1 VFGGE
6 GSYVQRVYVIGH
18 RQPDTDSICSVIGY
32 AELLNHA
39 EPGRYLAARCGDV
52 NAEARFALT
61 TFDLPEPLLIDSVEP
76 EVADVRS
83 LDTRSARED
92 VPVAD
97 VAAMM
102 EQGDMRNVPIV
113 DASGR
118 LRGLVS
124 EYGLARAYVK
134 PQKAEPLAVGPITPE
149 ALSTLLSARILVKA
163 GDSLAGRVYTA
174 IDALHVTL
182 SRLTARDVAIVGDNE
197 PAQLSFISA
206 GIAALIVA
214 EGAPVGERVA
224 AAAREKGVTVIVSPL
239 DAFNVGKMIHLSAPA
254 DRFME
259 TDVPVVS
266 RGDPLALATQ
276 LVSRSRY
283 RTACVV
289 ERDRRFVGML
299 SRTALM
305 EETQKPVI
313 LLDHNEAAQ
322 AVDGIEQAEILEIVD
337 HHRLG
342 AISTLAPV
350 KFSNEP
356 VGSTS
361 TIIARRFMEAGIEP
375 TLGAAGALLSGIL
388 SDTLVLRMSTT
399 TDADRK
405 AVGFLAPIAGKDPM
419 SYGAELVQHGMQLE
433 GQPLSE
439 VLTRDTKRYSL
450 SGREV
455 VIAQV
460 MVPSFRYP
468 ETEAEG
474 IRRELSR
481 QKDAQGVDLY
491 LALFTGVLED
501 ASLLFAAGDDT
512 LLTALDMRDQPVRL
526 EGVLSRKKDFLPRF
540 GQMLRQL

>member
-1 VFGGE
+1 
-6 GSYVQRVYVIGH
+6 VQKVYVIGH

-52 NAEARFALT
+52 SPETRFALG
-61 TFDLPEPLLIDSVEP
+61 TFGLSEPVLIDSVEP
-76 EVADVRS
+76 DVADVPR

-92 VPVAD
+92 VPAAD

-102 EQGDMRNVPIV
+102 EAGDMRNVPIV
-113 DASGR
+113 DGVGR

-124 EYGLARAYVK
+124 EYGMARAYVK
-134 PQKAEPLAVGPITPE
+134 PRKAESLAVGPITPE
-149 ALSTLLSARILVKA
+149 ALSALLSARILVKA
-163 GDSLAGRVYTA
+163 GDRLAGRVTTA

-182 SRLTARDVAIVGDNE
+182 SRLTARDVVIVGDNE
-197 PAQLSFISA
+197 PALLSFISA

-224 AAAREKGVTVIVSPL
+224 AAAREKGVTVIATPL

-254 DRFME
+254 SHFME
-259 TDVPVVS
+259 TDVPEVS
-266 RGDPLALATQ
+266 LDDPLALAKQ

-289 ERDRRFVGML
+289 EKDRRFVGML

-305 EETQKPVI
+305 EEIQKSVI

-322 AVDGIEQAEILEIVD
+322 AVEGIEHAEILEIVD

-342 AISTLAPV
+342 AISTLKPV
-350 KFSNEP
+350 KFLNDP

-361 TIIARRFMEAGIEP
+361 TIIARRFMESGIDP
-375 TLGAAGALLSGIL
+375 TRGAAGALLSGIL

-399 TDADRK
+399 TDADRT
-405 AVGFLAPIAGKDPM
+405 AVDFLAQIAGKDPAAF
-419 SYGAELVQHGMQLE
+419 GAELVQRGMQLE
-433 GQPLSE
+433 GQPLPDM
-439 VLTRDTKRYSL
+439 LTRDTKRYSL
-450 SGREV
+450 FGRDV

-460 MVPSFRYP
+460 MVPSFRFP
-468 ETEAEG
+468 EREAPA
-474 IRRELSR
+474 IRKEVARL
-481 QKDAQGVDLY
+481 KDATGVDLY
-491 LALFTGVLED
+491 LALFTGILED
-501 ASLLFAAGDDT
+501 ASLLFAAADEA
-512 LLTALDMRDQPVRL
+512 LLMALEMRDQPLRL
-526 EGVLSRKKDFLPRF
+526 PGVLSRKKDFLPLL
-540 GQMLRQL
+540 GQMLRRL

>member
-1 VFGGE
+1 M
-6 GSYVQRVYVIGH
+6 QRVYVIGH

-39 EPGRYLAARCGDV
+39 EPGRYLAARCGEV
-52 NAEARFALT
+52 GPEARFALS
-61 TFDLPEPLLIDSVEP
+61 TFGLSEPVLLDSVEP
-76 EVADVRS
+76 DVVDVPR

-92 VPVAD
+92 VPAAD

-113 DASGR
+113 DAGGR
-118 LRGLVS
+118 LQGLVS

-134 PQKAEPLAVGPITPE
+134 PQRAEPLAVGPISPE
-149 ALSTLLSARILVKA
+149 ALSALLSARILARA
-163 GDSLAGRVYTA
+163 GDRLAGRVYTA

-197 PAQLSFISA
+197 PAQFSFISA

-224 AAAREKGVTVIVSPL
+224 AAAREKGVTVIATPL
-239 DAFNVGKMIHLSAPA
+239 DAFNVGKMIHLSVPA
-254 DRFME
+254 ARFME

-266 RGDPLALATQ
+266 LDDPLALAKQ

-289 ERDRRFVGML
+289 EKDRRFVGML

-305 EETQKPVI
+305 EEIQKSVI

-322 AVDGIEQAEILEIVD
+322 AVVGIEHAEILEIVD

-342 AISTLAPV
+342 AISTLKPV
-350 KFSNEP
+350 KFLNDP

-361 TIIARRFMEAGIEP
+361 TIIARRFMESGIDPTPGSAGV
-375 TLGAAGALLSGIL
+375 LLSGVI

-399 TDADRK
+399 TDADRT
-405 AVGFLAPIAGKDPM
+405 AVDFLAQIAGKDPAG
-419 SYGAELVQHGMQLE
+419 YGAELVQRGMQLE
-433 GQPLSE
+433 GQPLPD

-450 SGREV
+450 FGRDV

-460 MVPSFRYP
+460 MVPSFRFP
-468 ETEAEG
+468 EREAPA
-474 IRRELSR
+474 IRKEVARL
-481 QKDAQGVDLY
+481 KDDRGVDLY
-491 LALFTGVLED
+491 LALFTGILED
-501 ASLLFAAGDDT
+501 ASLLFAAADEA
-512 LLTALDMRDQPVRL
+512 LLMALEMRDQPLRL
-526 EGVLSRKKDFLPRF
+526 PGVLSRKKDFLPLL
-540 GQMLRQL
+540 GQMLRRL

>member
-1 VFGGE
+1 
-6 GSYVQRVYVIGH
+6 VQRVYVIGH

-39 EPGRYLAARCGDV
+39 EPGRYLAARCGEV
-52 NAEARFALT
+52 GPEARFALS
-61 TFDLPEPLLIDSVEP
+61 TFGLSEPVLLDSVEP
-76 EVADVRS
+76 DVVDVPR

-92 VPVAD
+92 VPAAD

-113 DASGR
+113 DAGGR
-118 LRGLVS
+118 LQGLVS

-134 PQKAEPLAVGPITPE
+134 PQRAEPLAVGPISPE
-149 ALSTLLSARILVKA
+149 ALSALLSARILARA
-163 GDSLAGRVYTA
+163 GDRLAGRVYTA

-197 PAQLSFISA
+197 PAQFSFISA

-224 AAAREKGVTVIVSPL
+224 AAAREKGVTVIATPL
-239 DAFNVGKMIHLSAPA
+239 DAFNVGKMIHLSVPA
-254 DRFME
+254 ARFME

-266 RGDPLALATQ
+266 LDDPLALAKQ

-289 ERDRRFVGML
+289 EKDRRFVGML

-305 EETQKPVI
+305 EEIQKSVI

-322 AVDGIEQAEILEIVD
+322 AVVGIEHAEILEIVD

-342 AISTLAPV
+342 AISTLKPV
-350 KFSNEP
+350 KFLNDP

-361 TIIARRFMEAGIEP
+361 TIIARRFMESGIDP

-399 TDADRK
+399 TDADRT
-405 AVGFLAPIAGKDPM
+405 AVEFLARIAGKDHAA
-419 SYGAELVQHGMQLE
+419 YGAELVQRGMQLE
-433 GQPLSE
+433 GQPLPD

-450 SGREV
+450 FGRDV

-460 MVPSFRYP
+460 MVPSFRFP
-468 ETEAEG
+468 EREAPA
-474 IRRELSR
+474 IRKEVARL
-481 QKDAQGVDLY
+481 KDDRGVDLY
-491 LALFTGVLED
+491 LALFTGILED
-501 ASLLFAAGDDT
+501 ASLLFAAADEA
-512 LLTALDMRDQPVRL
+512 LLMALEMRDQPLRL
-526 EGVLSRKKDFLPRF
+526 PGVLSRKKDFLPLL
-540 GQMLRQL
+540 GQMLRRL

>member
-1 VFGGE
+1 
-6 GSYVQRVYVIGH
+6 VQRVYVIGH
-18 RQPDTDSICSVIGY
+18 RQPDTDSIGSVIGY

-39 EPGRYLAARCGDV
+39 EPGRYLAARCGEV
-52 NAEARFALT
+52 NAESRFALD
-61 TFDLPEPLLIDSVEP
+61 TFDLSPPVLVDSVEAA
-76 EVADVRS
+76 VSDVPD
-83 LDTRSARED
+83 LDTRSVRGD
-92 VPVAD
+92 VPAAD
-97 VAAMM
+97 VAALM
-102 EQGDMRNVPIV
+102 EAGDMRNIPVV
-113 DASGR
+113 DAEGM

-134 PQKAEPLAVGPITPE
+134 PQKAEPLTVGPIPPE
-149 ALSTLLSARILVKA
+149 ALAGLLSARILVRA
-163 GDSLAGRVYTA
+163 GDRLEGRVYTA

-182 SRLTARDVAIVGDNE
+182 SRLTARDVAVVGDNE

-214 EGAPVGERVA
+214 EGAPAGERVV
-224 AAAREKGVTVIVSPL
+224 AAAREKGVTLIASPL

-254 DRFME
+254 ERFME

-266 RGDPLALATQ
+266 REDPLALAKQ

-289 ERDRRFVGML
+289 EQDHRFVGML

-305 EETQKPVI
+305 EEIEKPVI

-322 AVDGIEQAEILEIVD
+322 AVEGIEQAAILEIVD

-342 AISTLAPV
+342 VISTLAPV
-350 KFSNEP
+350 KFFNDP

-361 TIIARRFMEAGIEP
+361 TIIARRFVEAGIDP
-375 TLGAAGALLSGIL
+375 SRGAAGALLSGIL

-405 AVGFLAPIAGKDPM
+405 AVEFLAAFAGKDPM
-419 SYGAELVQHGMQLE
+419 AYGAELVQHGMQLE
-433 GQPLSE
+433 GQPLSD
-439 VLTRDTKRYSL
+439 VLIRDTKRYSL

-455 VIAQV
+455 EIAQV

-468 ETEAEG
+468 EGETPA
-474 IRRELSR
+474 IRKELSR
-481 QKDAQGVDLY
+481 LRESRGVDLY

-501 ASLLFAAGDDT
+501 ASLLYAAADDA
-512 LLTALDMRDQPVRL
+512 LLTALDLRDQPVRL

-540 GQMLRQL
+540 GQMLRRL

>member
-1 VFGGE
+1 M
-6 GSYVQRVYVIGH
+6 QRVYVIGH

-39 EPGRYLAARCGDV
+39 EPGHYLAARCGEV
-52 NAEARFALT
+52 NTEARFALT
-61 TFDLPEPLLIDSVEP
+61 TFGLPEPVLIDSVEP
-76 EVADVRS
+76 DVS
-83 LDTRSARED
+83 DIPALDTRSARED
-92 VPVAD
+92 VPAAD

-102 EQGDMRNVPIV
+102 EAGDMRNIPVV
-113 DASGR
+113 DGEGR

-134 PQKAEPLAVGPITPE
+134 AQKAEPLAVGPISPE

-163 GDSLAGRVYTA
+163 GDRLAGRVYTA
-174 IDALHVTL
+174 IDALHVAL

-254 DRFME
+254 DHFME
-259 TDVPVVS
+259 TDLPVVF
-266 RGDPLALATQ
+266 RDDPLALAKQ

-289 ERDRRFVGML
+289 DRDRRFVGML

-305 EETQKPVI
+305 EEIQKPVI

-322 AVDGIEQAEILEIVD
+322 AVEGIEQAEILEIVD

-350 KFSNEP
+350 KFFNDP

-361 TIIARRFMEAGIEP
+361 TIIARRFMEAGIHP
-375 TLGAAGALLSGIL
+375 TPGAAGALLSGVL

-405 AVGFLAPIAGKDPM
+405 AVEFLARIAGKDPM
-419 SYGAELVQHGMQLE
+419 AYGADLVQHGMQLE

-439 VLTRDTKRYSL
+439 MLTRDTKRYSL

-468 ETEAEG
+468 EKEAAG
-474 IRRELSR
+474 IGKEISR
-481 QKDAQGVDLY
+481 LKDTQGVDMY

-501 ASLLFAAGDDT
+501 ASLL
-512 LLTALDMRDQPVRL
+512 
-526 EGVLSRKKDFLPRF
+526 
-540 GQMLRQL
+540 